1 MSAPRLI
8 FSLTVMFHPILF
20 TMEIHPDNN
29 LTIDG
34 GAILNRVR
42 GGGDQVHSSER
53 RETEAI
59 ARGVSKGWAD
69 VFR

>member
-1 MSAPRLI
+1 
-8 FSLTVMFHPILF
+8 MFHPILF

-34 GAILNRVR
+34 GAALNRVR
-42 GGGDQVHSSER
+42 GGGDQVHFSER